1 MGRIRVKN
9 KESHYK
15 YYTLFT
21 TMKINLRKEKVVSF
35 LKELTIVTTG
45 VLIALVIS
53 NFKENY
59 QVRKYHKASIET
71 INSEV
76 EANYSSLK
84 GVIEK
89 QMQLHDTLVKYI
101 ETPILIGEIFGR
113 MGGLKASELS
123 NAGLDLYK
131 RNKIDAI
138 DFKIMSIL
146 AEMDYTSN
154 IVDGKLDRLV
164 NFVYLNILDSSKES
178 KLIVSLHIKDV
189 LNSEKHLLKIYK
201 DYIDKNIET
210 ENNKKLLTTSHQKV
224 ALDSVSL

>member
-1 MGRIRVKN
+1 
-9 KESHYK
+9 
-15 YYTLFT
+15 
-21 TMKINLRKEKVVSF
+21 MKINLRKEKIVSF

-101 ETPILIGEIFGR
+101 ETPIVIGEIFGR

-131 RNKIDAI
+131 EIRL
-138 DFKIMSIL
+138 MQLIL
-146 AEMDYTSN
+146 
-154 IVDGKLDRLV
+154 K
-164 NFVYLNILDSSKES
+164 
-178 KLIVSLHIKDV
+178 
-189 LNSEKHLLKIYK
+189 
-201 DYIDKNIET
+201 
-210 ENNKKLLTTSHQKV
+210 
-224 ALDSVSL
+224 